1 MKLKTNQIDP
11 FLKKPDAAI
20 RAVLVYGPDAGLV
33 RERGHILS
41 KLIVA
46 DLNDPFNAAHLTG
59 EIIEADSSRLFDEL
73 NAQSLMGGDRLVRIT
88 SPAEAIASHL
98 KEWLKSKPRG
108 GVFVVIEAGDL
119 GTQSALRKLFEATD
133 NAAAL
138 PCYVED
144 ERSVGNFI
152 RDELRSAGLTIS
164 ADALDLMAQSI
175 KGDRQKARMEIEKLI
190 VYMIS
195 SPQKTVSVLDV
206 QQSCADSGVQSFD
219 DLVYAVTGGNVAL
232 ALRSYRRLL
241 EDGKELMAIER
252 VLQNHLSR
260 LHLVRCQIDQG
271 TPLEAAMK
279 SLQPPVFFKQADL
292 FRVQVNRFSAGRL
305 RQLLLR
311 LAQVESKTKQTGM
324 PAETLVSDYI
334 VKAASL

>member
-1 MKLKTNQIDP
+1 QKASSEID
-11 FLKKPDAAI
+11 
-20 RAVLVYGPDAGLV
+20 
-33 RERGHILS
+33 
-41 KLIVA
+41 KLI
-46 DLNDPFNAAHLTG
+46 
-59 EIIEADSSRLFDEL
+59 I
-73 NAQSLMGGDRLVRIT
+73 
-88 SPAEAIASHL
+88 
-98 KEWLKSKPRG
+98 
-108 GVFVVIEAGDL
+108 
-119 GTQSALRKLFEATD
+119 
-133 NAAAL
+133 
-138 PCYVED
+138 
-144 ERSVGNFI
+144 
-152 RDELRSAGLTIS
+152 
-164 ADALDLMAQSI
+164 
-175 KGDRQKARMEIEKLI
+175 
-190 VYMIS
+190 YMIS

-206 QQSCADSGVQSFD
+206 QQSCGDSGVQSFD

-271 TPLEAAMK
+271 TPLETAMK

>member
-1 MKLKTNQIDP
+1 MKLKTNQIDS

-33 RERGHILS
+33 RERGHTLS

-59 EIIEADSSRLFDEL
+59 EIIETDPSRLFDEL

-88 SPAEAIASHL
+88 SPVEAIASHL
-98 KEWLKSKPRG
+98 KEWLKSQPRG

-119 GTQSALRKLFEATD
+119 GTQSSLRKLFEATD
-133 NAAAL
+133 DAAAL

-144 ERSVGNFI
+144 ERGVGNFI

-175 KGDRQKARMEIEKLI
+175 KGDRQKARMEVEKLI

-206 QQSCADSGVQSFD
+206 QQSCGDSGVQSFD

-271 TPLEAAMK
+271 TPLETAMK

-311 LAQVESKTKQTGM
+311 LAQIEAKTKQTGM

>member
-1 MKLKTNQIDP
+1 MKLKTNQIDS
-11 FLKKPDAAI
+11 FLKKPDAAV

-33 RERGHILS
+33 RERGRTLS

-59 EIIEADSSRLFDEL
+59 EIIEADPSRLFDEL

-88 SPAEAIASHL
+88 SPAEVIASHL
-98 KEWLKSKPRG
+98 KEWLKPKPRG

-144 ERSVGNFI
+144 ERSVGSFI
-152 RDELRSAGLTIS
+152 RDELRGAGLIIS

-206 QQSCADSGVQSFD
+206 QQSCGDSGVQSFD
-219 DLVYAVTGGNVAL
+219 DLAYAVTGGNVAL

-271 TPLEAAMK
+271 IPLETAMK

-311 LAQVESKTKQTGM
+311 LAQVEAKTKQTGM
-324 PAETLVSDYI
+324 PAETLISDYI
-334 VKAASL
+334 VKATSL

>member
-1 MKLKTNQIDP
+1 MKLKTNQIDS

-206 QQSCADSGVQSFD
+206 QQSCGDSGVQSFD

-271 TPLEAAMK
+271 TPLETAMK

-311 LAQVESKTKQTGM
+311 LAQVEAKTKQTGM

>member
-1 MKLKTNQIDP
+1 MKLKTNQIDS
-11 FLKKPDAAI
+11 FLKKPDPAI
-20 RAVLVYGPDAGLV
+20 RTVLVYGPDGGLV
-33 RERGHILS
+33 RERGHTLS
-41 KLIVA
+41 KHIVA

-59 EIIEADSSRLFDEL
+59 EIIESDPSRLFDEL

-88 SPAEAIASHL
+88 FPVEGIASSF

-119 GTQSALRKLFEATD
+119 GQQSSLRKLFEGAE

-138 PCYVED
+138 PCYIED
-144 ERSVGNFI
+144 ERSIGNFI

-175 KGDRQKARMEIEKLI
+175 KGDRQRARMEVEKLV
-190 VYMIS
+190 VYMLS
-195 SPQKTVSVLDV
+195 APQKTVALSDV
-206 QQSCADSGVQSFD
+206 QQSCGDSGVQSFD
-219 DLVYAVTGGNVAL
+219 DLAYAVTGGNVAQ

-241 EDGKELMAIER
+241 EDGTELMVIER

-260 LHLVRCQIDQG
+260 LHLVRSQLDKGVSI
-271 TPLEAAMK
+271 EIAMK
-279 SLQPPVFFKQADL
+279 GLQPQVFFKQADL
-292 FRVQVNRFSAGRL
+292 FRVQVNKFSAGRL

-311 LAQVESKTKQTGM
+311 LAQLEAKTKQTGM

>member
-1 MKLKTNQIDP
+1 MKLKTNQIDS
-11 FLKKPDAAI
+11 FLKKPDAAV

-33 RERGHILS
+33 RERGHTLS

-59 EIIEADSSRLFDEL
+59 EIIEADPSRLFDEL

-108 GVFVVIEAGDL
+108 GVFVVIEAGDI
-119 GTQSALRKLFEATD
+119 GTQSSLRKLFEATD

-190 VYMIS
+190 VYMMS
-195 SPQKTVSVLDV
+195 SSQKTVSVLDV
-206 QQSCADSGVQSFD
+206 QQSCGDSGVQSFD

-271 TPLEAAMK
+271 TPLETAMK

-311 LAQVESKTKQTGM
+311 LAQIEAKTKQTGM